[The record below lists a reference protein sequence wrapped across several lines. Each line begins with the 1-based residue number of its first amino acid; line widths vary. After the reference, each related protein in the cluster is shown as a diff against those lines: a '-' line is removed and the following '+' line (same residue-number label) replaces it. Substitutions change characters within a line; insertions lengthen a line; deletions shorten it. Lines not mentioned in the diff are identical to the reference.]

1 MLNPLPNQGLEA
13 NFTEYL
19 PLHLRNRDDRFLDP
33 LNQNVIRS
41 DGLSR
46 LLAHADAQPRSPK
59 AVFSHTAGG
68 RERASGSTT
77 IRPRK
82 RCVPISE
89 IDLLESGVRSLIALA
104 DLPSLTPTSKQLI
117 EEFRL
122 PDPDC
127 EPEMYRLYGY
137 PWNRKLLVLWGCER
151 HAGSSLPPLEA
162 VSRLRSSSQP
172 NWWIWLV
179 RLLWLGA
186 LVALLAFLLWL
197 FTKPAI
203 DAVPPP
209 VSPGGT
215 SSDGTSSD
223 GTSSGGTSSGGTSTS
238 STSSGGTSSGGT
250 SSGGTSSGNTS
261 SGKTSSGKTTSGKTT
276 SGKTTSG
283 KTTSGN
289 TTSGNTTS
297 GNTTS
302 GNTTSGNTTTGN
314 TTTKKTPAATVPEK
328 LVLQKFSEDKPTGN
342 TQQFILRA
350 FLDSDRSVALKN
362 VEWTVDGTSQ
372 RTPGNERQLT
382 LPNGDYDIEVTAS
395 HQNQPLK
402 TKAKLQV
409 RINQTGSVK
418 LIPIE

>member
-46 LLAHADAQPRSPK
+46 LLAHADAQPRGPK

-68 RERASGSTT
+68 RERAAGSTT
-77 IRPRK
+77 IRLRQ

-89 IDLLESGVRSLIALA
+89 IDLLENGVRSLIALK

-172 NWWIWLV
+172 NWWVWLV
-179 RLLWLGA
+179 RLLWLVA

-197 FTKPAI
+197 FANLAS
-203 DAVPPP
+203 DSVPP
-209 VSPGGT
+209 VLPGGT
-215 SSDGTSSD
+215 STN
-223 GTSSGGTSSGGTSTS
+223 GTSTN
-238 STSSGGTSSGGT
+238 GTSTNGT
-250 SSGGTSSGNTS
+250 STRSTS
-261 SGKTSSGKTTSGKTT
+261 SGKTSSGKTS
-276 SGKTTSG
+276 
-283 KTTSGN
+283 SGN
-289 TTSGNTTS
+289 TSSGNTS
-297 GNTTS
+297 
-302 GNTTSGNTTTGN
+302 
-314 TTTKKTPAATVPEK
+314 TKKTPAATVPKK
-328 LVLQKFSEDKPTGN
+328 LILQKFSEDKPTGN

-362 VEWTVDGTSQ
+362 VEWTVDGTPQ